1 MLGPAAS
8 AIGVKVA
15 AGPVTGVR
23 ADLDGTVL
31 DTFSAPFDSIAANPF
46 DGLAALLAPQIAA
59 AGKPRL
65 LGVGLGVP
73 GFVDSRIDLVQA
85 PLLGWRNMPLR
96 DYLATLLGVPVLVDS
111 DVNTLAAYEHLNGLG
126 RSYRDF
132 LTVTLGRG
140 VGAAVVC
147 GGDLRRG
154 GHGAAGELGHLPVDP
169 DGPACHCGKRGCL
182 ETFVSDA
189 ALVSQAQQAGVLGP
203 DAGPAD
209 LRAAADGGD
218 QRARAI
224 SRAAGARLG
233 TVVAGLATVLDP
245 EAVLV
250 SGEGTLAW
258 PHLADGFFSTF
269 HTGLLPAMAG
279 AISVHV
285 DPWDDAKWA
294 LGAAALVLQAPFTM
308 DAEPLDAHVPAMTLF
323 RAMFFLPVVTS
334 WVAVSLLWKWLL
346 NPATGVVNRFLEM
359 LGLPGPGWWTD
370 PDWAIPSVVLAS
382 VWKDVGFVAVL
393 LLAGLQ
399 AAGRMGGLLHRRAA
413 RRARRR
419 APAGPDRRDSGLPP
433 PALTGRR
440 PAVTDSPVAPARPW

>member
-1 MLGPAAS
+1 VAGATSGQRMRDVNRVAVLALVNREGPISRAEIARRLGLSPPTVTAVTRSLIEAGVIGPVEEAASRGGRPSELLAVIGPAAS

-15 AGPVTGVR
+15 AGQVTGVR

-31 DTFSAPFDSIAANPF
+31 DTFSAPFDPIAANPF
-46 DGLAALLAPQIAA
+46 DGLAALLTPQIAA

-73 GFVDSRIDLVQA
+73 GFVDSRTDLVQA

-96 DYLATLLGVPVLVDS
+96 DYLATLLGVPVLVDN
-111 DVNTLAAYEHLNGLG
+111 DVNTLAAYEHLYGLG

-140 VGAAVVC
+140 VGAAIVC

-169 DGPACHCGKRGCL
+169 EGPACHCGKRGCL

-189 ALVSQAQQAGVLGP
+189 ALVSRAQQAGVLGP

-224 SRAAGARLG
+224 YRAAGARLG

-269 HTGLLPAMAG
+269 NAGLLPAMAG

-294 LGAAALVLQAPFTM
+294 LGAAALVLRAPFTM
-308 DAEPLDAHVPAMTLF
+308 DAEPHSD
-323 RAMFFLPVVTS
+323 
-334 WVAVSLLWKWLL
+334 
-346 NPATGVVNRFLEM
+346 
-359 LGLPGPGWWTD
+359 
-370 PDWAIPSVVLAS
+370 SV
-382 VWKDVGFVAVL
+382 
-393 LLAGLQ
+393 
-399 AAGRMGGLLHRRAA
+399 
-413 RRARRR
+413 RARLG
-419 APAGPDRRDSGLPP
+419 AFAATEATS
-433 PALTGRR
+433 
-440 PAVTDSPVAPARPW
+440 